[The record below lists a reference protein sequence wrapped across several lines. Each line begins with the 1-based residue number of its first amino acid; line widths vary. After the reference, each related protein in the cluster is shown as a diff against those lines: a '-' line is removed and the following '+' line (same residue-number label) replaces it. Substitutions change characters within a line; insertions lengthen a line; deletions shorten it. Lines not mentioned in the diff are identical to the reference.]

1 MSVSRRLLLCGL
13 PLLAPSVLAAQFAT
27 IDWKVHD
34 VGKVRQVV
42 TNTGALS
49 AVNDDVVPYPG
60 LINCEFPAG
69 TSEEHIADAG
79 IWIGA
84 VVGGDSLVSVTEG
97 EGSPKELFPT
107 SAPWD
112 TIWEVHKGDTV
123 QIPYWPNYVGLSDQ
137 DFVCRYSDYGPA
149 SLRVTNHV
157 PMYLDVIQTSHAWSV
172 TPLDELIVVNYYI
185 IPTRIP
191 LDTVYLTSWV
201 NGNVGN
207 PFSGDLAFLD
217 DESFFRQDRMI
228 AMAIDLPGGDD
239 ELAYSP
245 VGDKVSPPT
254 AHRFDALRITYQWY
268 NGRQQGLP
276 SRDNERFAQMTSGII
291 MQDQQSTGDGTKAQV
306 SFGPY
311 RLQVGDTLRFV
322 RVIVL
327 GEGLNGVYRNADY
340 VEILM
345 QKNFRVPSPPP
356 APPLRVEALNHQVH
370 LRWDPRPGDVNPE
383 SYQDPYRAD
392 SSVKPFEGYR
402 VYKSTRSR
410 NGPWTL
416 LAEFDD
422 SADVIGP
429 NTGLAYEFT
438 DVGLLNNLDYFY
450 TATSFSKPDTVIGF
464 PSQESGRNLNA
475 ARVVPGPNP
484 PQSVGGVAVVPN
496 PYRGDI
502 QYYAFDPPWEK
513 PAGQRTRWM
522 EQDRR
527 IQFINLPERCTVTI
541 YTLAGDLVN
550 TIHHADPTRG
560 YEDWNLTSSVGQAI
574 SSGIYLF
581 TAEDLNTGQVQ
592 VGKFVIIK

>member
-1 MSVSRRLLLCGL
+1 MFRQTLAAVLLS
-13 PLLAPSVLAAQFAT
+13 LAPPVLMAQLAT

-34 VGKVRQVV
+34 VGRVRQVV

-97 EGSPKELFPT
+97 EGSPKEFFPS

-137 DFVCRYSDYGPA
+137 DFVCRYSDYGPV
-149 SLRVTNHV
+149 SLRVPNHV
-157 PMYLDVIQTSHAWSV
+157 PMYLDIIQTSHAWGV
-172 TPLDELIVVNYYI
+172 APLDEVIVVNYYI

-191 LDTVYLTSWV
+191 LDTLYLTSWL
-201 NGNVGN
+201 NSNVGN
-207 PFSGDLAFLD
+207 PFSGESAFLD

-228 AMAIDLPGGDD
+228 AMGIDLPGGDD
-239 ELAYSP
+239 GNAYSP
-245 VGDKVSPPT
+245 VGDKVFPP
-254 AHRFDALRITYQWY
+254 APHRLGPLRLTYQWY

-276 SRDNERFAQMTSGII
+276 SRDDERFGQMTSGVI

-356 APPLRVEALNHQVH
+356 SPPLRVEALNHQVR
-370 LRWDPRPGDVNPE
+370 LRWDARSGDVNPE
-383 SYQDPYRAD
+383 LYRDPYRAD
-392 SSVKPFEGYR
+392 SSTRPFEGYR

-410 NGPWTL
+410 SGPWTL

-422 SADVIGP
+422 STDAVGS

-450 TATSFSKPDTVIGF
+450 TVTSFSKPDTVIGF
-464 PSQESGRNLNA
+464 PSQESGRNINA
-475 ARVVPGPNP
+475 TRIVPGPKP
-484 PQSVGGVAVVPN
+484 PQSVGAVAVVPN

-502 QYYAFDPPWEK
+502 QYYSFDPPWERA
-513 PAGQRTRWM
+513 AGSRSRWM

-527 IQFINLPERCTVTI
+527 VQFINLPERCSVMI

-550 TIHHADPTRG
+550 TIHHEDPSKG

-574 SSGIYLF
+574 ASGIYLF
-581 TAEDLNTGQVQ
+581 TAEDLKTGQVQ
-592 VGKFVIIK
+592 VGKFVVIK